1 MRPWHQKRKTCY
13 RTLVTLLAVLALG
26 FMLGLR
32 HATDAD
38 HVMAMSALVS
48 RERSSRAAIAL
59 GAFWGLGHT
68 LTLVLVGGAIAVFGL
83 AVSPRLGLSMEMSV
97 AVMLILLG
105 TLNLTSGGGAHHA
118 SVPTHAVDD
127 SDPRSRTLARTLR
140 RGGRSLLVGGVHGLA
155 GSAAV
160 ALLVLTS
167 IGEARWAPVYLG
179 VFGCGTVVGMMLV
192 TATMAVPLKLATL
205 RFESAERFMARTTG
219 ALNIAFGL
227 FLAYRIGIVQG
238 LLLGSPSFTPQ

>member
-1 MRPWHQKRKTCY
+1 M
-13 RTLVTLLAVLALG
+13 TLFAVLALG

-48 RERSSRAAIAL
+48 RERSPRAAIAL

-68 LTLVLVGGAIAVFGL
+68 VTIVLVGGAIAVFGV
-83 AVSPRLGLSMEMSV
+83 AVSPRLGLSLEMSV
-97 AVMLILLG
+97 AAMLILLG
-105 TLNLTSGGGAHHA
+105 ALNLRGGGAPRATAH
-118 SVPTHAVDD
+118 THAHATDD
-127 SDPRSRTLARTLR
+127 SRRSSRNLAGMLR

-179 VFGCGTVVGMMLV
+179 VFGCGTVLGMMLV

-205 RFESAERFMARTTG
+205 HFDSAERFMARATG

-238 LLLGSPSFTPQ
+238 LLLGNPSFTPQ